1 MVIEKELVQDLLDI
15 RAVQINV
22 KDYFTWTSGVKS
34 PIYCD
39 NRLVMSYPEIRKKVT
54 DGFIARLEANNWRP
68 DVIAGCATAGI
79 PHAAW
84 LSTALDLP
92 LVYVRSKPKA
102 HGKGNQIEGIIE
114 PGQRVVVIE
123 DLISTG
129 GSAIQAAQALTAAGA
144 DVTGVLAIFSYGL
157 EKASANFKAANFI
170 HETVTNF
177 DELLEALTVSGNL
190 SKEEM
195 HELLNWRDTLN

>member
-39 NRLVMSYPEIRKKVT
+39 NRLIMSYPEIRKKVT

-157 EKASANFKAANFI
+157 EKASSNFKAANFI

>member
-157 EKASANFKAANFI
+157 EKASSNFKAANFI

>member
-39 NRLVMSYPEIRKKVT
+39 NRLIMSYPEIRKKVT

-157 EKASANFKAANFI
+157 EKATANFKTANFI

-177 DELLEALTVSGNL
+177 DELLEALTISGEL
-190 SKEEM
+190 SNEEM

>member
-39 NRLVMSYPEIRKKVT
+39 NRLIMSYPEIRKKVT

-157 EKASANFKAANFI
+157 EKASSNFKAANFI

-177 DELLEALTVSGNL
+177 DELLEALTISGEL
-190 SKEEM
+190 SNEEM

>member
-15 RAVQINV
+15 RAVQVNV

-39 NRLVMSYPEIRKKVT
+39 NRLIMSYPEIRKKVT

-157 EKASANFKAANFI
+157 EKASSNFKAANFI

>member
-39 NRLVMSYPEIRKKVT
+39 NRLIMSYPEIRKKVT

-177 DELLEALTVSGNL
+177 DELLEALTISGEL
-190 SKEEM
+190 SNEEM

>member
-177 DELLEALTVSGNL
+177 DELLEALTISGEL
-190 SKEEM
+190 SNEEM

>member
-39 NRLVMSYPEIRKKVT
+39 NRLIMSYPEIRKKVT

-177 DELLEALTVSGNL
+177 DELLEALTISGEL
-190 SKEEM
+190 SKKEM